1 MSGAEKH
8 TRVWKIKSPQSIR
21 QYCAV
26 IDIRNATMQGKH
38 WRAPGDLGVAVFR
51 MEEQTTSGGAELCPM
66 GRTVAKAWKFGADR
80 SSAWVLKADP
90 LKGVQSRRGH

>member
-1 MSGAEKH
+1 
-8 TRVWKIKSPQSIR
+8 
-21 QYCAV
+21 
-26 IDIRNATMQGKH
+26 MQGKH

-51 MEEQTTSGGAELCPM
+51 MEEQTTSGGADSWANAAQLCPM
-66 GRTVAKAWKFGADR
+66 EGQLQRLGNLGPRAESDR